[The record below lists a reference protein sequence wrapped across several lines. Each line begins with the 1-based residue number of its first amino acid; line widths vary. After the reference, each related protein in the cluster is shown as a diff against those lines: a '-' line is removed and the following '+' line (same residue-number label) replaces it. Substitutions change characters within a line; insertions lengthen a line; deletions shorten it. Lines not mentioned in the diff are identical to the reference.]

1 MKKRRANLLPIRI
14 VGDKVLRQEAK
25 KVEEIN
31 DEVLDFI
38 QDLTYTMYET
48 DGVGLA
54 APQVGRSLRIFVVD
68 PFWYREGHTKQ
79 PYVFINP
86 EIVELEGEMD
96 SEEGCLSLPGIFEKV
111 PRAEKVVVEATN
123 TQGERKRY
131 TAEGL
136 FAITIQHENDHLDG
150 ILFVDKVPKLRK
162 MLIQRKINELKKTTD
177 ENGVNIAANEAE

>member
-1 MKKRRANLLPIRI
+1 MKKNKANLLPIRI
-14 VGDKVLRQEAK
+14 VGDKVLRKQAQ
-25 KVEEIN
+25 KVEKIE

-38 QDLTYTMYET
+38 QDLIYTMYET

-86 EIVELEGEMD
+86 EIVEMQGEKE

-123 TQGERKRY
+123 LKGERKSY
-131 TAEGL
+131 TTEGL
-136 FAITIQHENDHLDG
+136 FAVTIQHENDHLDG
-150 ILFVDKVPKLRK
+150 ILFVDKVSKLRK

-177 ENGVNIAANEAE
+177 KNGVNIAANEAE

>member
-1 MKKRRANLLPIRI
+1 MKKNKANLLPIRI
-14 VGDKVLRQEAK
+14 VGDKVLRKKAK
-25 KVEEIN
+25 KVEKMDN
-31 DEVLDFI
+31 EVLDFI
-38 QDLTYTMYET
+38 QDLTYTMYKT

-54 APQVGRSLRIFVVD
+54 APQVGKSIRIFVVD
-68 PFWYREGHTKQ
+68 PFWYREGHSKN

-86 EIVELEGEMD
+86 KIIELEGETE

-123 TQGERKRY
+123 PEGERKLY

-136 FAITIQHENDHLDG
+136 FAISIQHENDHLDG
-150 ILFVDKVPKLRK
+150 ILFVDKIAKLRK

-177 ENGVNIAANEAE
+177 ENGINIASE

>member
-1 MKKRRANLLPIRI
+1 MKKNKANLLPIRI
-14 VGDKVLRQEAK
+14 VGDKVLRKKAK
-25 KVEEIN
+25 KVEKIDTEI
-31 DEVLDFI
+31 LDFI
-38 QDLTYTMYET
+38 QDLTYTMYKT

-54 APQVGRSLRIFVVD
+54 APQVGKSLRIFVVD
-68 PFWYREGHTKQ
+68 PFWYREGHSKN

-86 EIVELEGEMD
+86 HIIELEGETE

-123 TQGERKRY
+123 SEGERKRY

-150 ILFVDKVPKLRK
+150 ILFVDKIVKLRK

-177 ENGVNIAANEAE
+177 ENGVNIASE